1 MGAHAFT
8 DDVWGI
14 ELDEDAVATQR
25 AAGMVCE
32 QADITKRNPQDYG
45 WSWVNEP
52 TGHIHLH
59 ASPPCQTFST
69 AGKGDGR
76 KHLDTLSM
84 AVRDILSGGEVGDD
98 IDLSDVPEGSLLVL
112 EPARWISALLPDS
125 ISMEQVRSV
134 LPIWEAYADGLEAL
148 GYDTWTALL
157 YSEQYGSVAT
167 CPLHRNEHAPLATQ
181 QLEYE
186 TALASVFH
194 ATTGAASPNMSVW
207 TAAWHVRD
215 AVASGVISPSHAASL
230 LRPVLAALPT
240 PTGRADAAW
249 TSAATFTSGWTGST
263 AANISSL
270 LNDFWDGLSDAL
282 KSSTTSTESETTTAT
297 TTSGS
302 GTATETTPPST
313 TATIPIESAWCGL
326 CADHATP
333 QTRTRAWLG
342 ASLHGTVVPP
352 TPTHS
357 KYHVRK
363 PERLDANVLPW
374 VSMAEA
380 LGWGDDDLA
389 GFPRRADND
398 DIVTIDGV
406 NYRARDFR
414 QGDQPAFGLT
424 EKARS
429 WTHIP
434 DNHSHWRQSSHTRAT
449 TRALDEPA
457 GTMLFG
463 HASADMRFTDAEDVG
478 YAKINQADI
487 DRLGEQEAQARYGDR
502 AGSKARRVTVEEA
515 GILQGFPADFPWQ
528 GSKTSQFRQVGNAVN
543 PAVAEAVLRSVL

>member
-1 MGAHAFT
+1 MMRVLDLFAGAGGFSVGAHAFT

-134 LPIWEAYADGLEAL
+134 LPIWEAYAEGLEAL

-157 YSEQYGSVAT
+157 YSEQYGV
-167 CPLHRNEHAPLATQ
+167 
-181 QLEYE
+181 
-186 TALASVFH
+186 
-194 ATTGAASPNMSVW
+194 
-207 TAAWHVRD
+207 
-215 AVASGVISPSHAASL
+215 
-230 LRPVLAALPT
+230 
-240 PTGRADAAW
+240 
-249 TSAATFTSGWTGST
+249 
-263 AANISSL
+263 
-270 LNDFWDGLSDAL
+270 
-282 KSSTTSTESETTTAT
+282 
-297 TTSGS
+297 
-302 GTATETTPPST
+302 
-313 TATIPIESAWCGL
+313 
-326 CADHATP
+326 P

-342 ASLHGTVVPP
+342 ASLHGTVEPP
-352 TPTHS
+352 AATHS

-363 PERLDANVLPW
+363 PERLDADVLPW
-374 VSMAEA
+374 VPMAEA
-380 LGWGDDDLA
+380 LGRGMTKRPYVAIAAGTAKGGQDPEMLGGSGARATVAKAALDGDWRSPA
-389 GFPRRADND
+389 TT
-398 DIVTIDGV
+398 V
-406 NYRARDFR
+406 
-414 QGDQPAFGLT
+414 QGDSRIWP
-424 EKARS
+424 R
-429 WTHIP
+429 
-434 DNHSHWRQSSHTRAT
+434 
-449 TRALDEPA
+449 
-457 GTMLFG
+457 G
-463 HASADMRFTDAEDVG
+463 H
-478 YAKINQADI
+478 KINQADI
-487 DRLGEQEAQARYGDR
+487 DRLGEEEAKARYGDR

-528 GSKTSQFRQVGNAVN
+528 GSKTSQFRQVGNSCN
-543 PAVAEAVLRSVL
+543 PAVSEAVLRSVL

>member
-1 MGAHAFT
+1 MRVLDLFAGAGGFSVGAHALT

-25 AAGMVCE
+25 AAGMACE
-32 QADITKRNPQDYG
+32 QADITTLDPQNYG
-45 WSWVNEP
+45 AL
-52 TGHIHLH
+52 GDHLHLH
-59 ASPPCQTFST
+59 ASPPCQTFSA

-112 EPARWISALLPDS
+112 EPARWIHALRPDS
-125 ISMEQVRSV
+125 VSMEQVRSV
-134 LPIWEAYADGLEAL
+134 LPIWEAYAEGLEAL
-148 GYDTWTALL
+148 GYDTWAALL
-157 YSEQYGSVAT
+157 YSEQYGV
-167 CPLHRNEHAPLATQ
+167 
-181 QLEYE
+181 
-186 TALASVFH
+186 
-194 ATTGAASPNMSVW
+194 
-207 TAAWHVRD
+207 
-215 AVASGVISPSHAASL
+215 
-230 LRPVLAALPT
+230 
-240 PTGRADAAW
+240 
-249 TSAATFTSGWTGST
+249 
-263 AANISSL
+263 
-270 LNDFWDGLSDAL
+270 
-282 KSSTTSTESETTTAT
+282 
-297 TTSGS
+297 
-302 GTATETTPPST
+302 
-313 TATIPIESAWCGL
+313 
-326 CADHATP
+326 P

-342 ASLHGTVVPP
+342 ASLHKEPTSKDADLGLVLDLGDRSTVVSGAQSLGDETLSDPHLVPVGKIHPP
-352 TPTHS
+352 KPTHS

-398 DIVTIDGV
+398 DTVTIDGV

-414 QGDQPAFGLT
+414 QGHQPAFGLT

-429 WTHIP
+429 WTHMMQGGPGGEGRPRTADHPAPTQPAIGTATAPHDP
-434 DNHSHWRQSSHTRAT
+434 DNHWHAKENKAARVAATHWRQSSHTRAT

-463 HASADMRFTDAEDVG
+463 HASADMRFTDAEDGG

-487 DRLGEQEAQARYGDR
+487 DRLG
-502 AGSKARRVTVEEA
+502 
-515 GILQGFPADFPWQ
+515 
-528 GSKTSQFRQVGNAVN
+528 
-543 PAVAEAVLRSVL
+543 